1 MAVFS
6 TLQNRHLYVVS
17 AYKAAVA
24 NTDDAGTI
32 GSVKVSEGAP
42 AGKELHFL
50 YKGADNVLKSDR
62 IQLKNLDYVKAI
74 DASEMVTPLKV
85 KEVTLDSTI
94 NSGAPISGQDYLLRI
109 AFRQFYGMS
118 DEDQYF
124 KDAAVHATA
133 SMSASDFYKAM
144 VKALNLAFSREVG
157 ATPDANP
164 YLEFSVDNTTTA
176 TKLIIKEKEQGWTL
190 GLGAKEP
197 VYFEVIPTTVYD
209 GHDDLVWG
217 VVTDATPAKY
227 TKKGGEGTDKD
238 DLVPNPAIVVGT
250 NAIGNGTK
258 IADLEWF
265 CMGERG
271 DQYRMMG
278 YPNYIP
284 TKYLV
289 DPTQQYHV
297 LEIHHAFTDTGVNS
311 YRSEKDI
318 TIVAPA
324 TSAGKAALNSLIGAI
339 NEAAGT
345 EYATLA

>member
-1 MAVFS
+1 MSVFS
-6 TLQNRHLYVVS
+6 TSQNRHLYVVS

-85 KEVTLDSTI
+85 KKITLSADI
-94 NSGAPISGQDYLLRI
+94 NGGAPVSGQDYLLRI
-109 AFRQFYGMS
+109 AFKQFYGMS

-124 KDAAVHATA
+124 KDVAVHATA
-133 SMSASDFYKAM
+133 NMTANDFYTAM
-144 VKALNLAFSREVG
+144 VKALNLGFSREVG
-157 ATPDANP
+157 ATPDSNP
-164 YLEFSVDNTTTA
+164 YLEFSVDSG
-176 TKLIIKEKEQGWTL
+176 IVIKEKEQDWHL
-190 GLGAKEP
+190 GIGVKEP
-197 VYFEVIPTTVYD
+197 VYFEVIPTTIYD

-217 VVTDATPAKY
+217 VVADATPAKY

>member
-1 MAVFS
+1 MVFS
-6 TLQNRHLYVVS
+6 TNQNRHLYVVN
-17 AYKAAVA
+17 AYKATVA

-85 KEVTLDSTI
+85 KKITLSADI
-94 NSGAPISGQDYLLRI
+94 NGGAPVSGQDYLLRI

-124 KDAAVHATA
+124 KDVAVHATA
-133 SMSASDFYKAM
+133 NMTANDFYTAM
-144 VKALNLAFSREVG
+144 VKALNLGFSREVG
-157 ATPDANP
+157 ATPDSNP
-164 YLEFSVDNTTTA
+164 YLEFSADGGIV
-176 TKLIIKEKEQGWTL
+176 IKEKEQDWHL
-190 GLGAKEP
+190 GIGVKEP
-197 VYFEVIPTTVYD
+197 VYFEVIPTTIYN
-209 GHDDLVWG
+209 GGEDLVWG
-217 VVTDATPAKY
+217 VVTDQTPAKA
-227 TKKGGEGTDKD
+227 D
-238 DLVPNPAIVVGT
+238 AVVGT
-250 NAIGNGTK
+250 TGVGNGTK

-345 EYATLA
+345 EYATLT